1 MPHYKDTNGGLHFL
15 SDEDIAN
22 GGEFKGYTFEVLLR
36 TITWTS

>member
-22 GGEFKGYTFEVLLR
+22 DGKFEGYTFEVLLR